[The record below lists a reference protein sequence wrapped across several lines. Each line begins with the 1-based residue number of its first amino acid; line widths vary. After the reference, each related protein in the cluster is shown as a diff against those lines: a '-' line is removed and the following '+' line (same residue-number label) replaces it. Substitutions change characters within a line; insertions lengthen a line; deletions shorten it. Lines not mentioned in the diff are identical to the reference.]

1 MRKYA
6 PKVGSY
12 YELWAQIASQNFSY
26 RIFATHS
33 FTFYN
38 KGTLVDPYNR
48 DLNLIRNQKHIV
60 ELPENVDDV
69 INYDGQIKIN
79 VTNGDSFSGNFQDG
93 EREGFG
99 VLTFGLIHQ
108 RYSIVKDS
116 NANSGVIFKIL
127 QNSPIIKV
135 VNTKIFKKSF

>member
-1 MRKYA
+1 MGLDCKS
-6 PKVGSY
+6 K
-12 YELWAQIASQNFSY
+12 LFLQNLCYLLTYSL
-26 RIFATHS
+26 
-33 FTFYN
+33 TFYN
-38 KGTLVDPYNR
+38 KGTLVDPYNC
-48 DLNLIRNQKHIV
+48 DFDLIRNQKHIV

-116 NANSGVIFKIL
+116 NANSGVIF
-127 QNSPIIKV
+127 IKCSKFSHNFGYLAIV
-135 VNTKIFKKSF
+135 FYF